1 MLFCS
6 VKETQPWSIAFIS
19 EENIQYSHK
28 YVIYPVG
35 VRKSAEGRAP
45 VAMQLVQLL
54 QLVFF
59 DTTDAT
65 SATGAT
71 SATDNKLSGKFA
83 NGPKSFRMV

>member
-1 MLFCS
+1 MYSRLS
-6 VKETQPWSIAFIS
+6 PAASTATTRSGLQLYIAV
-19 EENIQYSHK
+19 Q
-28 YVIYPVG
+28 

-65 SATGAT
+65 SATGAALSTILRIFVKET
-71 SATDNKLSGKFA
+71 SKAKGKHTC
-83 NGPKSFRMV
+83 GRWMSV

>member
-1 MLFCS
+1 MQEAWLMNEMS
-6 VKETQPWSIAFIS
+6 KAQNLVQENSRLLINAPHARIAFLPFFAL
-19 EENIQYSHK
+19 K
-28 YVIYPVG
+28 MVFFPLLCPVG

-65 SATGAT
+65 SE
-71 SATDNKLSGKFA
+71 
-83 NGPKSFRMV
+83 

>member
-1 MLFCS
+1 MLI
-6 VKETQPWSIAFIS
+6 Q
-19 EENIQYSHK
+19 NINFQSQK
-28 YVIYPVG
+28 YILHAWHLQQATVG

-71 SATDNKLSGKFA
+71 LSTILRIFVKETSKAKGKHTC
-83 NGPKSFRMV
+83 GRWMSV